1 MKQRQILNDISPDFR
16 RDHQG
21 QEEYI
26 VGKKAQT
33 IDFIRR
39 YMNRANA
46 KGVVLGV
53 SGGVDSFLCAA
64 LCAEAC
70 AAEGK
75 QMYIVLLPNGVQS
88 DFKDAEDSARQVM
101 RLNPQT
107 ICDTVSIAGG
117 YAGALSDLKDAQGF
131 TQDTYTLG
139 NIQPRLRMMYQYALA
154 KGMLVAGTDHATE
167 AITGFY
173 TKYGDGGSDFNPL
186 QELVKDDI
194 YEMSRTYGAPPAVLS
209 KQPAAGLGISA
220 TDEEEL
226 GIRYADICAYLK
238 GNIIPD
244 AAREKLEAAYD
255 RSMHKR
261 ALAASLK
268 DEYSHREPVT
278 HIHIGTVEEERV
290 LNSTVGYIN
299 AHPEQNVVYVT
310 DGNLKDTFY
319 ADVKKTTN
327 TPIARYNC
335 FMPEGDG
342 GVNDAYG
349 RLAHNIERN
358 VMVSGKVD
366 ETFQRILLHLMNS
379 RCQVTLLKDCLTK
392 VKRGTVH
399 K

>member
-1 MKQRQILNDISPDFR
+1 MKQRRILNDISPDFK
-16 RDHQG
+16 RDHQQ

-26 VGKKAQT
+26 AAKKAQT
-33 IDFIRR
+33 VDFIRR
-39 YMNRANA
+39 YLSRANA

-53 SGGVDSFLCAA
+53 SGGVDSFLCAS

-70 AAEGK
+70 AAESK

-88 DFKDAEDSARQVM
+88 DFKDAEDCARQVM

-107 ICDTVSIAGG
+107 MCDTVSIAGG
-117 YAGALSDLKDAQGF
+117 YAGALSDLKGAQGF
-131 TQDTYTLG
+131 SQDAYTLG
-139 NIQPRLRMMYQYALA
+139 NLQPRLRMMYQYALA

-194 YEMSRTYGAPPAVLS
+194 YEMSRTYGAPQAVLM

-238 GNIIPD
+238 GYIIPD
-244 AAREKLEAAYD
+244 GVREKLEAAYAC
-255 RSMHKR
+255 SMHKR

-268 DEYSHREPVT
+268 DEYSCRKPVT
-278 HIHIGTVEEERV
+278 HIHIGRVEEERV
-290 LNSTVGYIN
+290 LSSTVGYIN
-299 AHPEQNVVYVT
+299 AHPEQDVLYVT
-310 DGNLKDTFY
+310 DGALADTFY
-319 ADVKKTTN
+319 EDIKKTVN
-327 TPIARYNC
+327 TPISRYNR
-335 FMPEGDG
+335 FAPEGDG
-342 GVNDAYG
+342 GVNEAYG
-349 RLAHNIERN
+349 RLAHNLEMD
-358 VMVSGKVD
+358 VVVSGRVD

-379 RCQVTLLKDCLTK
+379 RFQVTLLKDCLTK
-392 VKRGTVH
+392 IK